1 MAAEMD
7 LFFGAS
13 QIFCQIF
20 KLAILKTF
28 DQKREHE
35 EEMKKEKEKAK
46 QTSPDKKTKEESKVS
61 DQDEISIL
69 EK

>member
-1 MAAEMD
+1 LNNLEKIYNTKAAKSTKSRKEMAAEMD

-46 QTSPDKKTKEESKVS
+46 
-61 DQDEISIL
+61 
-69 EK
+69 